1 MSTVAATA
9 GLDALC
15 AVRPA
20 WCALRTGA
28 EALGLVP
35 GELLHAGPPLHDPR
49 SPPAPLRSAAVLT
62 ALHEGWAS
70 DEAQAEA
77 MLADG
82 WLRLRP
88 AQTAGCVTP
97 LAAVVSAGTP
107 LFGVGDAASHTGH
120 AGGPA
125 ADLIWAPVSALRGP
139 DTRMGHRDP
148 AVLARLTE
156 RDRVLA
162 PALAQWLAQR
172 GPLPLWPL
180 AAQGLAGGDDLHSRT
195 AAANAALVAA
205 WQGGLPAALSEA
217 LGATPLF
224 FLTLWMAA
232 CARLLRAAEG
242 GDAPDLITRAGGN
255 GERFG
260 IALAGH
266 PSDWISVPAAAP
278 AGWRLPSA
286 PAQAQAL
293 GAIGD
298 SAVIDLL
305 GFGAQRLAHAP
316 EPLSVLAAGLPPGG
330 LPDVQRLLERAHPAL
345 QPPWSLG
352 IRASRVKQT
361 GIAPMVALAMVAA
374 DGRTGL
380 LGRGLYRP
388 PMALFN
394 AAG

>member
-1 MSTVAATA
+1 MSTVPAFD
-9 GLDALC
+9 GLGALC

-20 WCALRTGA
+20 WCALRRGA
-28 EALGLVP
+28 EALGLAP

-62 ALHEGWAS
+62 ALHEGWAT

-88 AQTAGCVTP
+88 AQAAGCVTP

-107 LFGVGDAASHTGH
+107 LFGVGDEASAAG
-120 AGGPA
+120 A
-125 ADLIWAPVSALRGP
+125 LIWAPVSALRGP

-148 AVLARLTE
+148 GVLARLTE
-156 RDRVLA
+156 RDQVLA

-172 GPLPLWPL
+172 GPMPLWPL
-180 AAQGLAGGDDLHSRT
+180 AAQGLAEGDDLHSRT
-195 AAANAALVAA
+195 AAANTALVAA
-205 WQGGLPAALSEA
+205 WQDGLPAALTEA

-260 IALAGH
+260 IALAGR
-266 PSDWISVPAAAP
+266 PADWISVPAAAP
-278 AGWRLPSA
+278 TGWRLPGA
-286 PAQAQAL
+286 PAQAQPL

-305 GFGAQRLAHAP
+305 GLGAQRLAHAP
-316 EPLSVLAAGLPPGG
+316 EPRTVLAAGLPAGG
-330 LPDVQRLLERAHPAL
+330 LPDARALLAREHPEL
-345 QPPWSLG
+345 QPPWPLG
-352 IRASRVKQT
+352 IRLSRVRQT
-361 GIAPMVALAMVAA
+361 GILPMVALAMVAA

-388 PMALFN
+388 PRALFD